1 MLKPDFSVLGLLK
14 NPAYRKDGDMLSGR
28 PPQQAR
34 AVKAAAKTE
43 RQVQRNAA
51 VRHDA
56 VKGK

>member
-14 NPAYRKDGDMLSGR
+14 NPAYRKDGDLLSGR
-28 PPQQAR
+28 PPGQAR

-51 VRHDA
+51 TKHEA
-56 VKGK
+56 AKGK